1 MAQWSNQD
9 ASSNSVLWAPTGFNL
24 PANTTNR
31 DALFG
36 NTTVN
41 AFVTGETV
49 GMFGVDVTEMGVS
62 NGSVVQT
69 TITFAGSGYGA
80 NAAVTVTEP
89 AVGSGFTANAFVTAA
104 TGRVGEI
111 KISAAGSG
119 YTGLP
124 PTLVV
129 APPAAVNVVAN
140 TNGVTAASDFILMA
154 TANSKFLV
162 GDRVTYTVP
171 TGNTAIGGLTGNT
184 TLFISFSN
192 TTGIAVTDTL
202 GGANINLT
210 EARTT
215 ATGEV
220 HTFRGETATGVAV
233 VSGSRHG
240 AHHSGWVIRTV
251 GTGGR
256 AGRVTHETLVAMGS
270 MNNTTDAEDTIFKD
284 A

>member
-49 GMFGVDVTEMGVS
+49 GMFGVDVTEMSVS
-62 NGSVVQT
+62 NGSVIQT
-69 TITFAGSGYGA
+69 TIVFAGSGYGA

-129 APPAAVNVVAN
+129 AAPAAVNVVAN

-202 GGANINLT
+202 GGANLDLT

-270 MNNTTDAEDTIFKD
+270 MNNTTDAEDTVFKD
-284 A
+284 V

>member
-62 NGSVVQT
+62 NGSVIQT

-129 APPAAVNVVAN
+129 AAPAAVNVVAN

-202 GGANINLT
+202 GGANLDLT

-256 AGRVTHETLVAMGS
+256 AGRVQHETLVAMGS
-270 MNNTTDAEDTIFKD
+270 MLNTTDAEDTVFKD
-284 A
+284 V

>member
-1 MAQWSNQD
+1 MAQWSNRD

-31 DALFG
+31 DALYG
-36 NTTVN
+36 NTTPN
-41 AFVTGETV
+41 AFTTGETI
-49 GMFGVDVTEMGVS
+49 GMFGVDTTEMSVS
-62 NGSVVQT
+62 NGAVIQT
-69 TITFAGSGYGA
+69 IIVSGGSGYGA

-89 AVGSGFTANAFVTAA
+89 AVGSGFTANAFVVAA

-124 PTLVV
+124 PTFVV
-129 APPAAVNVVAN
+129 AAPAAVNVVAN

-192 TTGIAVTDTL
+192 TTGIAVANTL
-202 GGANINLT
+202 GGANIDLT

-215 ATGEV
+215 AVGEV

-240 AHHSGWVIRTV
+240 AHHAGWVIRTV
-251 GTGGR
+251 GSGGR
-256 AGRVTHETLVAMGS
+256 AGRVQYETLVAMGS
-270 MNNTTDAEDTIFKD
+270 MTADGEDTVFPD

>member
-9 ASSNSVLWAPTGFNL
+9 ATSNCVLWAPTSVKL

-31 DALFG
+31 DNLFG
-36 NTTVN
+36 NTTVD
-41 AFVTGETV
+41 AFITGQTV
-49 GMFGVDVTEMGVS
+49 GVFGVDVTEMGVS

-202 GGANINLT
+202 GGANLNLT

-270 MNNTTDAEDTIFKD
+270 MNNTTDAEDTVFKD
-284 A
+284 V

>member
-31 DALFG
+31 DALYG

-62 NGSVVQT
+62 NGSVIQT
-69 TITFAGSGYGA
+69 TITFSGSGYGA

-89 AVGSGFTANAFVTAA
+89 ENGTGFTANAFVVAA

-124 PTLVV
+124 PTYVV

-140 TNGVTAASDFILMA
+140 TAGVIAASDFILMA

-202 GGANINLT
+202 GGANLDLT

-256 AGRVTHETLVAMGS
+256 AGRVQHETLVAMGS
-270 MNNTTDAEDTIFKD
+270 MNNTTDAEDTVFKD
-284 A
+284 V

>member
-49 GMFGVDVTEMGVS
+49 GMFGVDVTEMSVS
-62 NGSVVQT
+62 NGSVIQT

-89 AVGSGFTANAFVTAA
+89 ENGTGFTANAFVTAA

-124 PTLVV
+124 PTYVV

-202 GGANINLT
+202 GGANLDLT

-270 MNNTTDAEDTIFKD
+270 MNNTTDAEDTVFKD
-284 A
+284 V